1 MKSILPDSI
10 SGRTMIVLLVGLT
23 LSHVA
28 STYFLSSDRHDTVVE
43 TSERLCADHVAV
55 IAHLIGKVPPGER
68 AALVNELAGTLT
80 DISLSAQPKIGA
92 NHQDE
97 DELSLV
103 KNALR
108 PYFGTV
114 EHLPLHVVH
123 GPTETEGQGGFWPTF
138 PGIFPHDRIMRV
150 SLQFE
155 DGQWVNI
162 DMAIAR
168 GASLLSPHT
177 IQSTLAMM
185 VGVLVF
191 GGWAA
196 GWVGRPLA
204 TFAAAADRLGRDV
217 NAPRLPEAGPREV
230 RRAVIAFN
238 EMQGRIRRFV
248 DDRTQMLAAISH
260 DLRSPVTR
268 LRLRT
273 ELLPEGDGREK
284 MLRDLDEMEAMV
296 ASCLD
301 FARDEAADEPG
312 QDVDLAALLAAICD
326 NTSDMGLAAEF
337 QWDGRLVCHCRPLAM
352 KRAFANLIE
361 NAARYGGETKVKARR
376 LERNIE
382 VVVEDCGP
390 GIPEAELDKV
400 FSPFYR
406 VEGSRNRKTGG
417 IGLGLAVARSI
428 VRAHGGDIRLENQA
442 EGGLRATVVLP
453 QEGVP

>member
-10 SGRTMIVLLVGLT
+10 AGRTMIVLLVGLT

-28 STYFLSSDRHDTVVE
+28 STYFLSSDRHDTVIQAG
-43 TSERLCADHVAV
+43 ERLCADHIAV
-55 IAHLIGKVPPGER
+55 IAHLINKAPPADR
-68 AALVNELAGTLT
+68 AALVGELAGTHA
-80 DISLSAQPKIGA
+80 DISLSAEPKVGA
-92 NHQDE
+92 DHHDE
-97 DELSLV
+97 EELSLV
-103 KNALR
+103 QSALR
-108 PYFGTV
+108 PYFGVV
-114 EHLPLHVVH
+114 EHPRLHVVH
-123 GPTETEGQGGFWPTF
+123 GRTEPWRYGSFWRNLAGG
-138 PGIFPHDRIMRV
+138 FPHDRIMQA
-150 SLQFE
+150 SLQLS
-155 DGQWVNI
+155 DGQWVNF
-162 DMAIAR
+162 DMAMVRDAT
-168 GASLLSPHT
+168 LWSPHT
-177 IQSTLAMM
+177 ALSTLAMM

-204 TFAAAADRLGRDV
+204 TFAGAADRLGRDV
-217 NAPRLPEAGPREV
+217 NAPRLPEDGPREV
-230 RRAVIAFN
+230 RRAVTAFN

-273 ELLPEGDGREK
+273 ELLPEGEGRDK

-296 ASCLD
+296 ASSLD

-312 QDVDLAALLAAICD
+312 QDIDLASTLEAICD
-326 NTSDMGLAAEF
+326 NTSDMGLVAEF
-337 QWDGRLVCHCRPLAM
+337 QWDGRLVCHCRPAAM
-352 KRAFANLIE
+352 KRALSNLIE
-361 NAARYGGETKVKARR
+361 NAARYGGATRVRARR
-376 LERNIE
+376 HERMVE
-382 VVVEDCGP
+382 VVIEDSGP

-428 VRAHGGDIRLENQA
+428 VRSHGGDIRLENRA
-442 EGGLRATVVLP
+442 EGGLRANVTLP
-453 QEGVP
+453 QEGMP